1 MMSGEIEHLGLASIG
16 GGRIVGELPYGGK
29 AFGMVIV
36 LPAPGETVDNLLP
49 ALNDGNWASWM
60 DALHESKGM
69 VRMPKFELEWDG
81 LFNTALKDMG
91 MLKAFNA
98 MEADFSRM
106 TPAPDAHI
114 SAVRQ
119 KTYMRV
125 DEEGT
130 EAAAATSVTVGVT
143 SAPLGL
149 TVDRPYLLAIRER
162 LSGTVLFAGVVR
174 DPS

>member
-1 MMSGEIEHLGLASIG
+1 
-16 GGRIVGELPYGGK
+16 
-29 AFGMVIV
+29 
-36 LPAPGETVDNLLP
+36 
-49 ALNDGNWASWM
+49 
-60 DALHESKGM
+60 
-69 VRMPKFELEWDG
+69 
-81 LFNTALKDMG
+81 

-98 MEADFSRM
+98 MEADFSLM
-106 TPAPDAHI
+106 TPAQDAHI

-143 SAPLGL
+143 SAPPGL

-162 LSGTVLFAGVVR
+162 LSGTVLFMGTVR
-174 DPS
+174 DPR